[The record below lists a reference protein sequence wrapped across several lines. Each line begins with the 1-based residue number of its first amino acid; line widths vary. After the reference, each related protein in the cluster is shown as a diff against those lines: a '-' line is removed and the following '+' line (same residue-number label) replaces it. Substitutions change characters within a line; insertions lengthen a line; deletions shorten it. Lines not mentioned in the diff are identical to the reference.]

1 MIQWE
6 GSIIHLDNSDT
17 AQKKAKFYTRFYC
30 LNWKG
35 NLGKEIQFQDQVT
48 NIERVE
54 DGGEMHITR
63 ALHQIYC
70 IFGYSTTTS

>member
-6 GSIIHLDNSDT
+6 GSIIHLGNSDT

-54 DGGEMHITR
+54 DG
-63 ALHQIYC
+63 
-70 IFGYSTTTS
+70 